1 MTVTPETR
9 DEHGDQ
15 GIKELGG
22 KSGVKDSLDC
32 CLPRIPSYF
41 FMDKKLFFKKS
52 ILFFHMEMENIP
64 F

>member
-1 MTVTPETR
+1 MTVTQETR

-15 GIKELGG
+15 GMKELGE

-41 FMDKKLFFKKS
+41 FMD
-52 ILFFHMEMENIP
+52 
-64 F
+64 

>member
-1 MTVTPETR
+1 MTVTQETR

-15 GIKELGG
+15 GMKELGE

-41 FMDKKLFFKKS
+41 FMDKKLFIKNTCLPGIYLFK
-52 ILFFHMEMENIP
+52 
-64 F
+64 